1 MRRNI
6 LIGINLRV
14 HVSLED
20 SLKLSYKMFRMH
32 YITGQSEYKAQ
43 NQGRQSQ
50 LDFFFKKIV
59 HDTSSWQMFGSPEGS
74 SICPDAGVQRTI

>member
-1 MRRNI
+1 MWRNI
-6 LIGINLRV
+6 LIGINLWV

-32 YITGQSEYKAQ
+32 YIIEYKAQ

-74 SICPDAGVQRTI
+74 SICPDAGVHRTI